1 MAAFAK
7 LEEDVLIKNT
17 QEQKQSSS
25 NGFSLA
31 QDFVYGK
38 RSDPSKATSK
48 TVKKNNDLVGC
59 G

>member
-7 LEEDVLIKNT
+7 LEEDWLKNT

-31 QDFVYGK
+31 QEIFYGK
-38 RSDPSKATSK
+38 KFYRSKATSK
-48 TVKKNNDLVGC
+48 TFKKNNDLVGC
-59 G
+59 V

>member
-31 QDFVYGK
+31 QDVVYGN
-38 RSDPSKATSK
+38 PSKVTSK
-48 TVKKNNDLVGC
+48 TVKKNNDLLGC